1 MLEVALWPLLLGL
14 VLFGLLPGASLRL
27 IVRIYPKGNPRR
39 RELVAELY
47 KIDYQKRLFFVAQN
61 LELALFEGLPA
72 RWKSR
77 RRPNGAGADALMP
90 PAAGYRGPQVC
101 KIAGITYRQLD
112 YWVRTELIRPSI
124 ADASAPQRRYSY
136 TDILELKL
144 IKQLLDSGVS
154 LRVLRKAI
162 TFLRQQEGD
171 IGTSNLLLAGGR
183 SALVRSEEELQRLAR
198 QVGGV
203 LSVVP
208 LARVK
213 DEVDDA
219 ILSLRR
225 PHRPLEGDQP
235 SDVGRHRQTGGE
247 G

>member
-1 MLEVALWPLLLGL
+1 MMLEVGLWPLVLGL

-27 IVRIYPKGNPRR
+27 IVRIYPKWHPRR

-47 KIDYQKRLFFVAQN
+47 TIDYQKRLFFVAQN

-77 RRPNGAGADALMP
+77 RRPNDVAGAEALMP
-90 PAAGYRGPQVC
+90 EAGFRGPQVC

-112 YWVRTELIRPSI
+112 YWARTDLIRPAI
-124 ADASAPQRRYSY
+124 ADPSAPQRRYSY
-136 TDILELKL
+136 TDILEVML

-154 LRVLRKAI
+154 LRAARKAI

-171 IGTSNLLLAGGR
+171 IGTADLLLSDGR
-183 SALVRSEEELQRLAR
+183 SVLVRREEELSDLVR
-198 QVGGV
+198 QSGGV
-203 LSVVP
+203 LSVVR

-219 ILSLRR
+219 ILSLR
-225 PHRPLEGDQP
+225 P
-235 SDVGRHRQTGGE
+235 T
-247 G
+247 

>member
-1 MLEVALWPLLLGL
+1 MMLEVALWPLLLGV

-27 IVRIYPKGNPRR
+27 IVRIYPEGDPRR

-47 KIDYQKRLFFVAQN
+47 TVDYQRRPFFVAQN

-77 RRPNGAGADALMP
+77 RRPNDVAGVEALMP
-90 PAAGYRGPQVC
+90 ETGYRGLHVC

-112 YWVRTELIRPSI
+112 YWVRTDLIRPSI
-124 ADASAPQRRYSY
+124 ADASTPQRRYSYSY

-144 IKQLLDSGVS
+144 VKLLLESGVS
-154 LRVLRKAI
+154 LRAARKAM
-162 TFLRQQEGD
+162 TFLRQQGGD
-171 IGTSNLLLAGGR
+171 IATANLWLSDGR
-183 SALVRSEEELQRLAR
+183 SVLVRRQEELSDLVR

-208 LARVK
+208 LAQVK

-219 ILSLRR
+219 ILSL
-225 PHRPLEGDQP
+225 PG
-235 SDVGRHRQTGGE
+235 TGT
-247 G
+247 